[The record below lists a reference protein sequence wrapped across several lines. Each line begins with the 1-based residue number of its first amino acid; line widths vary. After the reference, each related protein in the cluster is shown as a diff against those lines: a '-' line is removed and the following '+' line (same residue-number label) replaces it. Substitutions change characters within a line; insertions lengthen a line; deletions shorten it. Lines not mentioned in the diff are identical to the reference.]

1 MFRFE
6 TYENLYALIGIPIL
20 IVLFFIFWSQRKKA
34 IDILVSSDLRDRVAP
49 YASANKHFLKFGL
62 VTMALLSLIIGYAN
76 PQWAGKR
83 QKVQSKGVD
92 VFIAIDISNSMLAED
107 VKPSRMERAQRFAQ
121 NLVAE
126 LKGERIGTIIFA
138 GSAYLQMPLTTDY
151 AAATMF
157 VKSAN
162 PNLAPSQGTAIEEA
176 IDLAERNFEV
186 DSKHHKSMIIIS
198 DGENH
203 EPQAIERA
211 KEANENGLLIYT
223 VGVGTEA
230 GGLIPIFENGRKAY
244 KKDKSGSTIKTALNE
259 QMLRDLADAGRG
271 EYYNLNSGN
280 EIVEAIKKRI
290 DKIEKRELE
299 HQSFTDY
306 ESYFQYF
313 VGLGLLLLV
322 IDFLIGFRKSKVMEE
337 TDIFSI

>member
-1 MFRFE
+1 M
-6 TYENLYALIGIPIL
+6 
-20 IVLFFIFWSQRKKA
+20 Q
-34 IDILVSSDLRDRVAP
+34 RVAP

-62 VTMALLSLIIGYAN
+62 VTFALLFLIIGYAN

-83 QKVQSKGVD
+83 QKIQSKGVD

-121 NLVAE
+121 NLVNE

-151 AAATMF
+151 AAAQMF

-176 IDLAERNFEV
+176 IDLAERNFEE

-203 EPQAIERA
+203 EPEAIQRA
-211 KEANENGLLIYT
+211 KEANQNGLLIYT

-230 GGLIPIFENGRKAY
+230 GGLIPVIENGRRAF
-244 KKDKSGSTIKTALNE
+244 KKDKTGTTVKTTLNE

-280 EIVEAIKKRI
+280 QIVTAIKKRI

-313 VGLGLLLLV
+313 IGFGLLLLV

-337 TDIFSI
+337 KDIFSI

>member
-6 TYENLYALIGIPIL
+6 TYEHLYLLIGIPIL
-20 IVLFFIFWSQRKKA
+20 IVLFFIFWSQRNKA
-34 IDILVSSDLRDRVAP
+34 IEKLISSNLFNRLVPS
-49 YASANKHFLKFGL
+49 ASRNKHFVKLGL
-62 VTMALLSLIIGYAN
+62 VALALVFLIIGYAN

-83 QKVQSKGVD
+83 QTVQSKGVD

-107 VKPSRMERAQRFAQ
+107 IKPSRMERTQRFAA
-121 NLVAE
+121 NLVNK

-138 GSAYLQMPLTTDY
+138 GNAYLQMPLTTDY
-151 AAATMF
+151 AAAQMF

-162 PNLAPSQGTAIEEA
+162 PNLAPSQGTAIEAA
-176 IDLAERNFEV
+176 IDLAERNFEE
-186 DSKHHKSMIIIS
+186 DSKHHKSLIIIS

-203 EPQAIERA
+203 EPEAIERA
-211 KEANENGLLIYT
+211 KKANENGLLIYT

-230 GGLIPIFENGRKAY
+230 GGLIPIIQNGRKEY
-244 KKDKSGSTIKTALNE
+244 KKDRSGSTVKTALNE

-271 EYYNLNSGN
+271 EYYPLNDGR
-280 EIVEAIKKRI
+280 EIVEAIKTRI

-313 VGLGLLLLV
+313 IGFGLLLLI
-322 IDFLIGFRKSKVMEE
+322 IDFLISFKKSKVMQQK
-337 TDIFSI
+337 DIFNI